1 MSLAVTRLITFLGSL
16 AILWLPFGLASL
28 LAVPIALAGL
38 VTWLASGRAYD
49 YTKNL
54 LGGMDRCASGLLGLE
69 ARYTVSAHCGV
80 MTRAWLKPLRALL
93 DVIAP
98 GHCEGAAKQEGLLP

>member
-1 MSLAVTRLITFLGSL
+1 MKRLITALASL
-16 AILWLPFGLASL
+16 AILWLPFGLACL
-28 LAVPIALAGL
+28 LAVPVALLGL
-38 VTWLASGRAYD
+38 LVWLLSARGYD

-80 MTRAWLKPLRALL
+80 MTRAWLRPLRALL
-93 DVIAP
+93 DAISS
-98 GHCEGAAKQEGLLP
+98 GHCEWAARKEDLL

>member
-1 MSLAVTRLITFLGSL
+1 MKRLVTFLGSI
-16 AILWLPFGLASL
+16 AILWLPFGLACL
-28 LAVPIALAGL
+28 AAVPVALLGL
-38 VTWLASGRAYD
+38 LVWLVSAHAYD

-80 MTRAWLKPLRALL
+80 MTRASLKPLRFVL

-98 GHCEGAAKQEGLLP
+98 GHCEGAAKKEGLL